1 MPVPD
6 LKHPC
11 PALGIARR
19 SGLSPAADRQTT
31 ARPARR
37 RRGGGPALH
46 AGKVTGLGTAAVVL
60 AVTLVSS
67 GWAQTTWPARP
78 IRIIVPFAPGGPNDV
93 LARLVGARFGEAFGQ
108 PAIIDNRGGAG
119 GTIGAEATA
128 RSPADGYTLAMGGSS
143 NLAVAPSLYAKLPY
157 DPLRD
162 FTPVANI
169 ARVPYLLVINPRVPA
184 RTVKEL
190 VAMARAKPGYL
201 NYGSSGVGSMSSLAA
216 EWFNASAGTR
226 IVHIPFKGTAPALT
240 EVIAGSVDLM
250 MADMGLALAHAKAG
264 RMRALAITTPRRSPT
279 APDIPTVA
287 EAGLPGFEMSPWF
300 GLVGPAGV
308 PREIVERLNRE
319 VNAMLRAPELL
330 RRFAELGYE
339 TAPGSAEQ
347 FAAEIRRDIELYRRI
362 VTGAGIRAE
371 L

>member
-1 MPVPD
+1 MPVP
-6 LKHPC
+6 LPNHPSTRARLHR
-11 PALGIARR
+11 PSSARGARMPPGRRPPSDRRARR
-19 SGLSPAADRQTT
+19 TCAPAVAAGVLSGLVAAL
-31 ARPARR
+31 A
-37 RRGGGPALH
+37 
-46 AGKVTGLGTAAVVL
+46 AGLFPSA
-60 AVTLVSS
+60 
-67 GWAQTTWPARP
+67 WAQTAWPARP

-93 LARLVGARFGEAFGQ
+93 LARLIGARFGEAFGQ

-162 FTPVANI
+162 FSPVANI
-169 ARVPYLLVINPRVPA
+169 ARVPYLLVVNPRVPA
-184 RTVKEL
+184 RNVKEL
-190 VAMARAKPGYL
+190 VAMARTKPGYL

-264 RMRALAITTPRRSPT
+264 RMRALAITTSRRSPT

-287 EAGLPGFEMSPWF
+287 ESGLPGFEVSPWF
-300 GLVGPAGV
+300 GLVGPAGL

-319 VNAMLRAPELL
+319 VNTALRSPELL

-362 VTGAGIRAE
+362 VKGAGIRAE